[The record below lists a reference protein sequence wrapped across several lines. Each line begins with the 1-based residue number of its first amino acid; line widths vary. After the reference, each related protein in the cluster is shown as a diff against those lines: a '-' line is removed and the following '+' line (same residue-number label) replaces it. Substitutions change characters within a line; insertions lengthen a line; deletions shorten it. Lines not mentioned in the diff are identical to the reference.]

1 MRIHWTRKLAL
12 RRSFQAKLVL
22 TFTVIMMVTLSL
34 ITWIWYSNTTN
45 ILKRNASEYV
55 MDNIKNANHSLD
67 FLMNEFISLSTLI
80 SMNQEFI
87 AEPITPKPEQSD
99 YERLL
104 RRRKVESFLET
115 IYSFNS
121 SILAI
126 QVVGEDGT
134 VFSAGFSKMYYDVI
148 SDIWNKDVSGAS
160 GKALLL
166 RINLAG
172 GLEPESD
179 ESYTVVIGQAVL
191 RGGKVVGTVYMYV
204 RYSAISSLMSAQSIP
219 GTELIL
225 LDENGGVLYG
235 EDEHWSQLIL
245 GHPKLS
251 EAMKA
256 VQARGG
262 SVQYQE
268 DGKLVLIYRSDHTR
282 WTTVGLIPIEILI
295 KDSQELRNRMYGAS
309 AIVMII
315 IFLLIFALSQQT
327 TKNIKRLSK
336 AMKAVESGDLSPK
349 ELPRTKD
356 EIGLLSIRFMHMM
369 DTINS
374 LIHDIKRNEK
384 KKREADLKALQ
395 LQIHPHFLYN
405 TLNTIRYLAKLQH
418 AANIEQVTGSLIHL
432 LRSAAG
438 KNSGLVTLSE
448 ELQSVQSYMD
458 IQNYKYVDDIVI
470 HYDMQ
475 QGLEDYRVLPLLLQP
490 LVENALLHGIEARKD
505 IEGGVIRVS
514 IRTEQDDCLVI
525 AVMDN
530 GPGMPAEMLDL
541 FRQGKNQEDQRKMF
555 GIGLHNVHERIQ
567 LTYGSAY
574 GLDLDSR
581 PGEYTRVTLRLPF
594 DSSRPSA

>member
-1 MRIHWTRKLAL
+1 MRMHWTRKLAL

-55 MDNIKNANHSLD
+55 MDNIENANHSLD

-204 RYSAISSLMSAQSIP
+204 RYSAISSLMNAQSIP

-262 SVQYQE
+262 SVRYQE

-295 KDSQELRNRMYGAS
+295 GDSQELRDRMYWAS

-448 ELQSVQSYMD
+448 ELQSVQCYMD
-458 IQNYKYVDDIVI
+458 IQNYKYVDDIAI

-505 IEGGVIRVS
+505 IEGGLIRIS
-514 IRTEQDDCLVI
+514 IRTEQDDSLVI
-525 AVMDN
+525 AVVDN

-581 PGEYTRVTLRLPF
+581 PGEYTKVTLRLPF

>member
-55 MDNIKNANHSLD
+55 MDNIQNANHSLD

-87 AEPITPKPEQSD
+87 AEPITSKPEQND

-104 RRRKVESFLET
+104 RRQKVESFLET

-262 SVQYQE
+262 NVQYQE
-268 DGKLVLIYRSDHTR
+268 DGELVLIYRSDHTR

-295 KDSQELRNRMYGAS
+295 RDSQELRDRMYWAS

-349 ELPRTKD
+349 ELPRTND

-374 LIHDIKRNEK
+374 LIRDIKRNEK

-458 IQNYKYVDDIVI
+458 IQNYKYVDDITI
-470 HYDMQ
+470 QYDMQ

-505 IEGGVIRVS
+505 IEGGLIRIS
-514 IRTEQDDCLVI
+514 IRTEQDDSLVI

-530 GPGMPAEMLDL
+530 GPGMPAEMLDS
-541 FRQGKNQEDQRKMF
+541 FRQGKNEEDQRKMF

-574 GLDLDSR
+574 GLDLESR
-581 PGEYTRVTLRLPF
+581 LGEYTRVTLRLPF

>member
-1 MRIHWTRKLAL
+1 MHWTRKLAL

-55 MDNIKNANHSLD
+55 MDNIENANHSLD

-204 RYSAISSLMSAQSIP
+204 RYSAISSLMNAQSIP

-262 SVQYQE
+262 SVRYQE

-295 KDSQELRNRMYGAS
+295 GDSQELRDRMYWAS

-448 ELQSVQSYMD
+448 ELQSVQCYMD
-458 IQNYKYVDDIVI
+458 IQNYKYVDDIAI

-505 IEGGVIRVS
+505 IEGGLIRIS
-514 IRTEQDDCLVI
+514 IRTEQDDSLVI
-525 AVMDN
+525 AVVDN

-581 PGEYTRVTLRLPF
+581 PGEYTKVTLRLPF